1 MDADA
6 DNLPALTEA
15 TVEVVVGE
23 LVDDSQMPVQFAPDG
38 VDPNETLTEDAADD
52 LASARPARTSEANMV
67 SYISH
72 LRRRGGRDG
81 MGAPVSSLR
90 LAMAAIRDANA
101 RAGYENWPPKKATA
115 ELIRKQA
122 AEHARARRTPK
133 SSPPV
138 DAARIAHLQQGTTAD
153 IPLARWRDLTILH
166 LGYLT
171 RARRSEQA
179 AYRIDSVVFERLD
192 DGTEQMVVGKRTSKS
207 DHWSTGREYIVRDP
221 VAISVVR
228 TYISLLAELGQTEP
242 QLPLLRGITRWGRLM
257 PVPASGTGMTGHAVN
272 RAFKRMVTRTPGFDA
287 KNATSHGLRAGVP
300 ADLAAQ
306 GYSAAEILVI
316 TDDWKSTT
324 MVEKYAKAGLRR
336 AGKDNLGRA
345 QQALDAL
352 VVPSPVLV
360 EALRRLFGG
369 AGPAVPVLQRQAD
382 AGHGAVEQCVELP
395 DSLFR
400 GHGCLRLDQKGSS
413 YWGTSSGLPLG
424 MVGTGVGVP
433 KAPWT
438 TGTGEPP
445 AVMSMIPEP

>member
-1 MDADA
+1 MEADA
-6 DNLPALTEA
+6 SDGLPALVERSA
-15 TVEVVVGE
+15 EVVVAE
-23 LVDDSQMPVQFAPDG
+23 LVDDAQALARFAHTG

-52 LASARPARTSEANMV
+52 LASARPARTSQTYAEQWRYFARWCADNGRHPGPRTSEANMV
-67 SYISH
+67 SYVSH

-81 MGAPVSSLR
+81 TGAPVSSLR

-138 DAARIAHLQQGTTAD
+138 DAARIAHLQEGTTAD

-166 LGYLT
+166 LGYRT

-179 AYRIDSVVFERLD
+179 AYRIDSVIFERLD
-192 DGTEQMVVGKRTSKS
+192 DSTEQMVVGKRTSKN
-207 DHWSTGREYIVRDP
+207 DHWSTGREYVVRDP
-221 VAISVVR
+221 VAITVVR
-228 TYISLLAELGQTEP
+228 TYISLLAELGQVAP
-242 QLPLLRGITRWGRLM
+242 KLPLLRGITRWGRIM
-257 PVPASGTGMTGHAVN
+257 PVPASGIGMTGHAVN

-316 TDDWKSTT
+316 TEDWKSTT

-352 VVPSPVLV
+352 VVSPPSHP
-360 EALRRLFGG
+360 
-369 AGPAVPVLQRQAD
+369 AG
-382 AGHGAVEQCVELP
+382 
-395 DSLFR
+395 
-400 GHGCLRLDQKGSS
+400 
-413 YWGTSSGLPLG
+413 
-424 MVGTGVGVP
+424 
-433 KAPWT
+433 
-438 TGTGEPP
+438 
-445 AVMSMIPEP
+445 

>member
-1 MDADA
+1 MDAEASDG
-6 DNLPALTEA
+6 LPALVERSTEI
-15 TVEVVVGE
+15 VVGE
-23 LVDDSQMPVQFAPDG
+23 LVDDGQALAPFAPAG

-52 LASARPARTSEANMV
+52 LASARPARTSQTYAEQWRYFARWCADNGRHPGPRTSEANMV
-67 SYISH
+67 SYVSH

-81 MGAPVSSLR
+81 TGAPVSSLR

-122 AEHARARRTPK
+122 AEHARARRTPQ

-166 LGYLT
+166 LGYRT

-179 AYRIDSVVFERLD
+179 AYRIDSIVFEHLE

-207 DHWSTGREYIVRDP
+207 DHWSTGREYVVRDP
-221 VAISVVR
+221 VAITVVR
-228 TYISLLAELGQTEP
+228 TYISLLAELGQAEP
-242 QLPLLRGITRWGRLM
+242 QLPLLRGITRWGSLM
-257 PVPASGTGMTGHAVN
+257 PVPASGTGMTGHSVN

-316 TDDWKSTT
+316 TEDWKSTT

-345 QQALDAL
+345 QQALDSL
-352 VVPSPVLV
+352 VVPPPTH
-360 EALRRLFGG
+360 
-369 AGPAVPVLQRQAD
+369 PAQ
-382 AGHGAVEQCVELP
+382 
-395 DSLFR
+395 
-400 GHGCLRLDQKGSS
+400 
-413 YWGTSSGLPLG
+413 
-424 MVGTGVGVP
+424 
-433 KAPWT
+433 
-438 TGTGEPP
+438 
-445 AVMSMIPEP
+445 